1 MAEPVIGIDLGTT
14 NSVVATVQSG
24 SPVVIPNRSGYRLT
38 PSVVA
43 VAKNGKR
50 LVGALARR
58 QAVTNAERTVVS
70 VKRLMGRKWSSRS
83 TQEALARLPYTVVPH
98 DKERDDLLIQ
108 LGETTCSPPEI
119 SAMVL
124 AELRL
129 DAEAFL
135 GKPVTKAVITVPAYF
150 NDSQRNATKDA
161 GRIAGLDVIR
171 IINEP
176 TSASLAAAPS
186 ISPCSTCTRACSR
199 SRRPA
204 ATRCWAETTST
215 TASSTGWRSPS
226 WRSTASTCA
235 RTRCPCSACG
245 TRPRRPSA
253 SCPARSRW
261 RSTCPSSPRRGA
273 PGRCTCK

>member
-24 SPVVIPNRSGYRLT
+24 TPVVIANRSGYRLT

-43 VAKNGKR
+43 IAKNGKR
-50 LVGALARR
+50 LVGSLARR

-98 DKERDDLLIQ
+98 DKERDDLLIR
-108 LGETTCSPPEI
+108 LGENAYSPPEI

-135 GKPVTKAVITVPAYF
+135 GQP
-150 NDSQRNATKDA
+150 
-161 GRIAGLDVIR
+161 
-171 IINEP
+171 
-176 TSASLAAAPS
+176 
-186 ISPCSTCTRACSR
+186 
-199 SRRPA
+199 
-204 ATRCWAETTST
+204 
-215 TASSTGWRSPS
+215 
-226 WRSTASTCA
+226 
-235 RTRCPCSACG
+235 
-245 TRPRRPSA
+245 
-253 SCPARSRW
+253 
-261 RSTCPSSPRRGA
+261 
-273 PGRCTCK
+273 